1 MCYITFFCDT
11 AMLLNIHEVS
21 KCETNFLS
29 LFCELPSGNNIKAWV
44 MFDLGCTCALTFE
57 SY

>member
-1 MCYITFFCDT
+1 MFIITCFSDT

-21 KCETNFLS
+21 KGETNFLS
-29 LFCELPSGNNIKAWV
+29 LLCELPSGNNIKAWV